1 MTTILIIQYNPKW
14 ITKLKIPVKKY
25 PKKGKFFC
33 GKIKK
38 KRKTGLFFALF
49 AIQKMAYL
57 SPKIRFIQ
65 EVGKI
70 ER

>member
-1 MTTILIIQYNPKW
+1 MWIIQYNPNW

-25 PKKGKFFC
+25 PKKGKFFAE
-33 GKIKK
+33 KLK

-57 SPKIRFIQ
+57 SQKIRFIQ

>member
-1 MTTILIIQYNPKW
+1 MLIIQYNPNW

-38 KRKTGLFFALF
+38 SEKQDCFSLCLLFKKWL
-49 AIQKMAYL
+49 I
-57 SPKIRFIQ
+57 
-65 EVGKI
+65 
-70 ER
+70 

>member
-1 MTTILIIQYNPKW
+1 MLIIQYNPNW

-38 KRKTGLFFALF
+38 AKNSIVFRSVCYSKNGLF
-49 AIQKMAYL
+49 K
-57 SPKIRFIQ
+57 PKNSFYSGGG
-65 EVGKI
+65 EN
-70 ER
+70 